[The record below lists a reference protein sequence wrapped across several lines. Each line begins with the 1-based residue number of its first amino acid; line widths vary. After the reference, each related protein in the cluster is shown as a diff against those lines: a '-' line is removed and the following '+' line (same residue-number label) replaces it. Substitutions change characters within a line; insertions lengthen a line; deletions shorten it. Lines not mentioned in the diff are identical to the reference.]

1 MDTVTDMPE
10 GVPRFALLDDYD
22 GERLTPDTD
31 PLDAYLNYR
40 ENVRLGRVREMGF
53 TLTDFRDY
61 IAFLY
66 KCWSELRSEAALPDL
81 QKNTGDRG
89 YIARNILTTSGDP
102 KEPG

>member
-1 MDTVTDMPE
+1 MDAVTDMPD
-10 GVPRFALLDDYD
+10 GVPRFTIWDDYD

-61 IAFLY
+61 IASLY
-66 KCWSELRSEAALPDL
+66 RRWAELRSEGPLATLP
-81 QKNTGDRG
+81 KNTGDRG
-89 YIARNILTTSGDP
+89 YFPKTVLTSRADP
-102 KEPG
+102 KQRE